1 MKAIVGG
8 QLIDGTGATPVP
20 DMTVLVDG
28 EKIREVGPRA
38 AVTVPP
44 GTEVFDAT
52 GMTVMPGMIDCHD
65 HLSEMHYDI
74 LTRWRMAMPSSL
86 QHLRTA
92 KILEDTLAGGF
103 TCVRDG
109 WGLDAGFKM
118 AVEEGLYP
126 GPRLVL
132 TISFMSGTGG
142 HADRVTPSGHTN
154 PFNNDPRLPDGVV
167 DGPDAVRAKVRE
179 LWRAGAD
186 VIKFATTGG
195 GASRPGHGPFDP
207 SFGRDEVRALIAEAR
222 EKSLG
227 TMCHAL
233 AGDGLRYAVE
243 EGAGSIEHGGYL
255 AEQPD
260 LLKMMADNGQF
271 YVPTFAVYEYHAENS
286 PPHMAERARSLK
298 DVHQRSLH
306 MAMEAGVKVAAG
318 TDMGGFVHGKNYREI
333 EVLVDRGMT
342 PLQAIT
348 AATGTAA
355 ECVGLG
361 DQIGTLEPGKLADI
375 VVVDGDAAA
384 DVRVLGDRD
393 KIKLVMKGGDP
404 FVDRLSDGA

>member
-8 QLIDGTGATPVP
+8 NLIDGTGAAPVL
-20 DMTVLVDG
+20 DTTVLVDG
-28 EKIREVGPRA
+28 ESIVEVGPRA
-38 AVTVPP
+38 SVSVPP
-44 GTEVFDAT
+44 GAEVIDAS

-74 LTRWRMAMPSSL
+74 MTRWRMAMPNSL

-92 KILEDTLAGGF
+92 KIMEDTLAGGF
-103 TCVRDG
+103 TCIRDG

-126 GPRLVL
+126 GPRLML
-132 TISFMSGTGG
+132 TITFMSGTGG
-142 HADRVTPSGHTN
+142 HADRVTLSGHQN

-167 DGPDAVRAKVRE
+167 DGPDAARAKVRE
-179 LWRAGAD
+179 IWRAGAD

-207 SFGRDEVRALIAEAR
+207 SFGRDEVAAIVAEAS
-222 EKSLG
+222 EKGLR

-255 AEQPD
+255 VEQPD
-260 LLKMMADNGQF
+260 LLKMMADNDQF

-286 PPHMAERARSLK
+286 PPHMAERARALK

-306 MAMEAGVKVAAG
+306 AAMEAGVKVAAG

-333 EVLVDRGMT
+333 EILVERGMT
-342 PLQAIT
+342 PLQAIK

-361 DQIGTLEPGKLADI
+361 DQIGTLEVGKLAD
-375 VVVDGDAAA
+375 VVIVDGDMSKN
-384 DVRVLGDRD
+384 VSLLGDRD
-393 KIKLVMKGGDP
+393 NIKMVMKGGDP
-404 FVDRLSDGA
+404 FVDKL

>member
-8 QLIDGTGATPVP
+8 NLIDGTGANPVL
-20 DMTVLVDG
+20 DTTLLVDG
-28 EKIREVGPRA
+28 EKIVEVGPRA
-38 AVTVPP
+38 GVTVPT
-44 GTEVFDAT
+44 GVEVIDAS

-74 LTRWRMAMPSSL
+74 MTRWRMAMPNSL
-86 QHLRTA
+86 QHLKTA
-92 KILEDTLAGGF
+92 KIMEDTLAGGF
-103 TCVRDG
+103 TCIRDG

-126 GPRLVL
+126 GPRLML

-142 HADRVTPSGHTN
+142 HADRVTLSGHQN

-167 DGPDAVRAKVRE
+167 DGVDAVRAKVRE

-207 SFGRDEVRALIAEAR
+207 SFGRDEVATIVSEAAEKGLR
-222 EKSLG
+222 

-233 AGDGLRYAVE
+233 AGDGLKYAVE

-255 AEQPD
+255 VEQPD
-260 LLKMMADNGQF
+260 LLKRMADNDQF

-286 PPHMAERARSLK
+286 PPHMAERARALK

-306 MAMEAGVKVAAG
+306 AAMEAGVKVAAG

-333 EVLVDRGMT
+333 EVLVERGMT
-342 PLQAIT
+342 PLQAIK
-348 AATGTAA
+348 AGTGTAA

-361 DQIGTLEPGKLADI
+361 DQIGTLESGKLADVLI
-375 VVVDGDAAA
+375 VDGD
-384 DVRVLGDRD
+384 VSRNVSLLGDRD
-393 KIKLVMKGGDP
+393 KLKMVMKGGDP
-404 FVDRLSDGA
+404 FVDKLSEG